1 MSEQPAILSK
11 HAAKSADAQ
20 QQMQT
25 LLDELVADG
34 RETGI
39 QVCAYRGEEC
49 VVDACAGQA
58 GTTAES
64 APVTASTLFPV
75 FSVAKAAVSLS
86 AHLQAERGLLDLEAP
101 IGRYWPEFGVHG
113 KERVTTMDVLTI
125 ARAFRTC
132 PPIRPSSGCAI
143 GSG

>member
-34 RETGI
+34 RGDGI

-49 VVDACAGQA
+49 VVDAVPARRA
-58 GTTAES
+58 
-64 APVTASTLFPV
+64 
-75 FSVAKAAVSLS
+75 
-86 AHLQAERGLLDLEAP
+86 LL
-101 IGRYWPEFGVHG
+101 RN
-113 KERVTTMDVLTI
+113 
-125 ARAFRTC
+125 
-132 PPIRPSSGCAI
+132 PPR
-143 GSG
+143 